1 MNVTEIAVMSTVLV
15 TLATLR
21 FGLPLAITWVI
32 GKAARRLAH
41 TA

>member
-1 MNVTEIAVMSTVLV
+1 MNVSEIAVMSTVLV
-15 TLATLR
+15 TLAALR
-21 FGLPLAITWVI
+21 FGLPVVITWMI